1 MWWLPRDLEK
11 QTPVNLEDAYY
22 ASCGAIIYSRL
33 LAQAKSHT
41 RGATAAKE
49 DLRWIESAPIGA
61 DA

>member
-1 MWWLPRDLEK
+1 MWWLPRDVEK
-11 QTPVNLEDAYY
+11 QAPVNLEDAYY

-49 DLRWIESAPIGA
+49 DIRWIESAPIGA